1 MLLIYNKYIIGQYG
15 QHLQLLTST
24 WYSLYTVYHLHRFSI
39 YMVFALK
46 IKLFSIYTVYHLH
59 GIHSTWFSISS
70 KYHKMTIL
78 CLNLHGIHSTW
89 FSLYTVFNLYLF
101 SSTQYSLYTVY
112 HLHCIQSTL
121 STIYIGFES
130 TTLISIS
137 IMYFNLQLWFQSQQ
151 FFWGTSDLY
160 RPDNFL

>member
-1 MLLIYNKYIIGQYG
+1 MEGLDSIYQA
-15 QHLQLLTST
+15 LTST
-24 WYSLYTVYHLHRFSI
+24 RFNISRLAFNLHNLISI
-39 YMVFALK
+39 YTDITSTL
-46 IKLFSIYTVYHLH
+46 ISIYTVYHLH

-70 KYHKMTIL
+70 KNHKMTIL

-137 IMYFNLQLWFQSQQ
+137 IMYFNLQLRFQSQQ
-151 FFWGTSDLY
+151 SENLVKYWLKIRHLSKT
-160 RPDNFL
+160 

>member
-1 MLLIYNKYIIGQYG
+1 MELRTVWLA
-15 QHLQLLTST
+15 ST
-24 WYSLYTVYHLHRFSI
+24 TFNI
-39 YMVFALK
+39 YMVFTLHSLSSTPFFNLHGFRSQNQV
-46 IKLFSIYTVYHLH
+46 IFNLYTVYHLH

-70 KYHKMTIL
+70 KNHKMTIL
-78 CLNLHGIHSTW
+78 CLNLHSIHSTW

-137 IMYFNLQLWFQSQQ
+137 IIYFNLQLWFQSQ
-151 FFWGTSDLY
+151 
-160 RPDNFL
+160 